1 MEEKWCTSNKVKGQ
15 LNPEFNFS
23 QTFKT
28 SCIDNQVKS
37 FNYTIVF
44 FQYYGKFLRSF
55 IKPAIL

>member
-37 FNYTIVF
+37 FNYTIIF
-44 FQYYGKFLRSF
+44 FFNITENF
-55 IKPAIL
+55 